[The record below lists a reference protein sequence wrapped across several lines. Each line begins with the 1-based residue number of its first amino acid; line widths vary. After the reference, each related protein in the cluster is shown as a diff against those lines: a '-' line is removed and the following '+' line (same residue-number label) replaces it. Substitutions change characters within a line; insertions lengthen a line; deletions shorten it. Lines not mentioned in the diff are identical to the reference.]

1 MPQKE
6 KLLICLREGKASHLF
21 ERSSKLSPS
30 STWSHQFE
38 AKKSNIRYTV
48 PSRFQ
53 EGRSSVLEYNRR
65 KTFTWGCVRIK
76 NMCCLMSKVL
86 GQRQSIKLVVLVC
99 LSKQIQ
105 AFFTFLSLISC
116 VKFSPQM
123 TFRISGNIYKPDAI
137 CRNNRNDPHFPSK
150 ALYRVLREGSHLK

>member
-6 KLLICLREGKASHLF
+6 ELLICLRKVLSFHRPRHG
-21 ERSSKLSPS
+21 RINSKP
-30 STWSHQFE
+30 
-38 AKKSNIRYTV
+38 KKSNIRYTV

-65 KTFTWGCVRIK
+65 KTFTWGCVRMK

-105 AFFTFLSLISC
+105 AVFTFLSLISC

-123 TFRISGNIYKPDAI
+123 TSEENSNIYKPDVNL
-137 CRNNRNDPHFPSK
+137 RSNQNDSDFPSR
-150 ALYRVLREGSHLK
+150 ALYGVLREGSHLK